1 MCEETEV
8 LRRNLSDMT
17 SQNDTL
23 RSEFFGNNAENYQT
37 QVSTHLCM
45 YLLLT
50 TSTRNVRKNDII
62 EAA

>member
-23 RSEFFGNNAENYQT
+23 RSEFFGNNAENYLT

-45 YLLLT
+45 YLL
-50 TSTRNVRKNDII
+50 
-62 EAA
+62 